1 MSCWFFQNG
10 RIQCKRRTCKKKR
23 LCKEGPTRQNKCCSC
38 VRKSIVHFS
47 ILEILNFV
55 FESKMELLMFRIKRE
70 KVTVVFNRLIW
81 DASTMCMI
89 FIYYFLI
96 FLQVSTDTKTK
107 LEISTLTN
115 VSSVILLT
123 CWEQRV
129 SINVAK
135 WRNRPQTF
143 NRLTEQM
150 FSSSFICF
158 YFKRW
163 LFCDLIH

>member
-1 MSCWFFQNG
+1 
-10 RIQCKRRTCKKKR
+10 
-23 LCKEGPTRQNKCCSC
+23 
-38 VRKSIVHFS
+38 
-47 ILEILNFV
+47 
-55 FESKMELLMFRIKRE
+55 
-70 KVTVVFNRLIW
+70 
-81 DASTMCMI
+81 MCMI
-89 FIYYFLI
+89 FIYHFLI
-96 FLQVSTDTKTK
+96 FLQVSTDTTTK

-163 LFCDLIH
+163 LFCDLFHSSFLINLYFFECNNNKWMSFLHESVSYVIIFVSMNLYNSSVPNQDFCFVKLYQKCNHNW

>member
-1 MSCWFFQNG
+1 MSCGFFQNG

-23 LCKEGPTRQNKCCSC
+23 LCKEGPTPQNKCCSC

-47 ILEILNFV
+47 ILKILNFV
-55 FESKMELLMFRIKRE
+55 FESKMELLMFRKKRE
-70 KVTVVFNRLIW
+70 KVTVVLNQLIW

-158 YFKRW
+158 YFKR
-163 LFCDLIH
+163 

>member
-1 MSCWFFQNG
+1 
-10 RIQCKRRTCKKKR
+10 
-23 LCKEGPTRQNKCCSC
+23 
-38 VRKSIVHFS
+38 
-47 ILEILNFV
+47 
-55 FESKMELLMFRIKRE
+55 
-70 KVTVVFNRLIW
+70 
-81 DASTMCMI
+81 MCMI

-150 FSSSFICF
+150 FSSSFIFFISRDDCSVT
-158 YFKRW
+158 YFIR
-163 LFCDLIH
+163 LSLLICIFFECNNNKWMSFFAWEGFLCNQICQHEFI